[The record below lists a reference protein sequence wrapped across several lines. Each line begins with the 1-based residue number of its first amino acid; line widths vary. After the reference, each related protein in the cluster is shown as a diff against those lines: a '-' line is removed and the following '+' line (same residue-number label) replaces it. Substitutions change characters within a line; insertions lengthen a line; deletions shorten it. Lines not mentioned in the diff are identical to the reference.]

1 MADRK
6 DDVVT
11 ARPTGLIYDSRFL
24 DHDTGLALVS
34 ATVPADSVWEPQPHV
49 ASPRLVSRAYSLLN
63 RTGLLSQLVEV
74 PTRPATTEDIERIH
88 SAAHVQ
94 HIREVSLAGGAEAGE
109 YAPASRETYDVA
121 VLAAGGALAGV
132 DAVVEGRVRNL
143 YALLRP
149 PGHHATPDKAMGF
162 CYFNNVAVAARYA
175 QQQHGMERIAILDWD
190 VHHGNGTQAAF
201 YDDQSVLFIS
211 LHQEDWY
218 PTGEGLVDDVG
229 RGAGAG
235 YTINVPLPAGT
246 GNAGYLAAIERIV
259 SPAIRRFA
267 PELILVSAGQDPSGV
282 DPLARMAVSADGFR
296 SMAAAVAAL
305 ADGVCAGRLV
315 ACHEGGYSEGYAPVC
330 TWAVIEGLSGI
341 RTPHDDPYG
350 PWLGGMPCA
359 TETGPASAAIDR
371 VIARHGVQWGLK

>member
-11 ARPTGLIYDSRFL
+11 ARATGLIYDSRFL

-34 ATVPADSVWEPQPHV
+34 ATVPADSVWEPQPHA
-49 ASPRLVSRAYSLLN
+49 ASPNLISRAYSLLN

-74 PTRPATTEDIERIH
+74 PTRPATVEDIERVH
-88 SAAHVQ
+88 TPGHVQ
-94 HIREVSLAGGAEAGE
+94 HIREVSLAGGGEAGE

-121 VLAAGGALAGV
+121 MLAAGGALAGV
-132 DAVVEGRVRNL
+132 DAVVTGRVRNL

-162 CYFNNVAVAARYA
+162 CYFNNVAVATRYA
-175 QQQHGMERIAILDWD
+175 QHQHGLERVAILDWD

-201 YDDQSVLFIS
+201 YDDPSVLFIS

-218 PTGEGLVDDVG
+218 PTGEGVVEDVG
-229 RGAGAG
+229 TGAGAG

-246 GNAGYLAAIERIV
+246 GNAGYLTAIERIV

-267 PELILVSAGQDPSGV
+267 PDLILVSAGQDPSGV

-296 SMAAAVAAL
+296 TMAAAMAAL
-305 ADGVCAGRLV
+305 ADEVCAGRLV

-330 TWAVIEGLSGI
+330 TWAVVEGLSGI

-350 PWLGGMPCA
+350 PWLGGMRCA
-359 TETGPASAAIDR
+359 ADAGPATAAIDR
-371 VIARHGVQWGLK
+371 VIARYGVQWGLN

>member
-1 MADRK
+1 MSSK
-6 DDVVT
+6 K
-11 ARPTGLIYDSRFL
+11 TGLIYDSRFL
-24 DHDTGLALVS
+24 DHDTGLGLVS
-34 ATVPADSVWEPQPHV
+34 ATVPADSIWDPQPHA
-49 ASPRLVSRAYSLLN
+49 ASPQLISRAYSLLN

-74 PTRPATTEDIERIH
+74 PARAATVEDIERVH
-88 SAAHVQ
+88 TAAHVQ
-94 HIREVSLAGGAEAGE
+94 HIRDVSLAGGGEAGE

-121 VLAAGGALAGV
+121 LLAAGAAMAGI
-132 DAVVEGRVRNL
+132 DEVVAGNVRNL
-143 YALLRP
+143 YGLVRP

-175 QQQHGMERIAILDWD
+175 QQRHGLGRIAILDWD

-201 YDDQSVLFIS
+201 YDDSSVLFIS

-218 PTGEGLVDDVG
+218 PTGEGLVEDVG
-229 RGAGAG
+229 SGAGAG

-259 SPAIRRFA
+259 SPAIRRFQ
-267 PELILVSAGQDPSGV
+267 PDMILVSAGQDPSGV

-296 SMAAAVAAL
+296 VMAAAVTAL
-305 ADGVCAGRLV
+305 ADEVCAGRLV

-330 TWAVIEGLSGI
+330 TWAVIEGMSGI

-350 PWLGGMPCA
+350 PWLGGMPSA
-359 TETGPASAAIDR
+359 SNAGPAMAAIDR
-371 VIARHGVQWGLK
+371 VIARHGPKWGLS